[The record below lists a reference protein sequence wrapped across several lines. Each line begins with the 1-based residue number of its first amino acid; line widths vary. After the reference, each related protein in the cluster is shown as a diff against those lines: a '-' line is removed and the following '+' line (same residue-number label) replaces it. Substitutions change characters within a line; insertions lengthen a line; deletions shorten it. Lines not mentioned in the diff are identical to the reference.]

1 LIAALGFIIPTSG
14 GFTAYLVE
22 RVAKFYILALRE
34 TFFYCYSKSEGALL
48 MEELRL
54 LGIIG
59 DLVSSNS
66 IIPEAV
72 IYFSRLC
79 FSLSRSL
86 NSSLMRRARI

>member
-1 LIAALGFIIPTSG
+1 
-14 GFTAYLVE
+14 
-22 RVAKFYILALRE
+22 
-34 TFFYCYSKSEGALL
+34 

-54 LGIIG
+54 LSIIG